1 MKAIILA
8 AGIGS
13 RLSRPFP
20 KSLSVLPYGETILGR
35 QIRIMRELGVK
46 EIIVVVGF
54 KMTLIMEQFPEV
66 YYKYNPDYYITNT
79 SKSLLK
85 AIEDLD
91 DDILWLNGDVVFEKT
106 ILKDFLSIKEHNLVA
121 VDRKSCGDEEV
132 KYSLGG
138 DGFLTEISKEVVDEK
153 AEGEAVGINFVR
165 REDIPAYVKALEK
178 CEDQDYFEKGM
189 EFMIQEGVKFKPMD
203 IDTRHAIE
211 VDFEED
217 WEDAQKTFLRADQ

>member
-35 QIRIMRELGVK
+35 QIRLMRELGIK

-85 AIEDLD
+85 AVDDLD
-91 DDILWLNGDVVFEKT
+91 EDILWTNGDVVFDKPVLEKF
-106 ILKDFLSIKEHNLVA
+106 LNEAKDESRIA
-121 VDRKSCGDEEV
+121 VDRKSCGEEEI
-132 KYSLGG
+132 KYLLNDKGYI
-138 DGFLTEISKEVVDEK
+138 TEISKQVVN
-153 AEGEAVGINFVR
+153 AEGEAVGINIIKQKDLSAYKEALR
-165 REDIPAYVKALEK
+165 R
-178 CEDQDYFEKGM
+178 CEDQDYFEKGL
-189 EFMIQEGVKFKPMD
+189 EFIIDEGANLKPVD
-203 IDTRHAIE
+203 VSEHACVE

-217 WEDAQKTFLRADQ
+217 WQFAEKTFLRADQ

>member
-79 SKSLLK
+79 SKSLFR
-85 AIEDLD
+85 AVEHLD
-91 DDILWLNGDVVFEKT
+91 DDVLWLNGDVVFEKPV
-106 ILKDFLSIKEHNLVA
+106 LKGFLGEIAGESLVG
-121 VDRKSCGDEEV
+121 VDRKNCGEEEV
-132 KYSLGG
+132 KYLRDD
-138 DGFLTEISKEVVDEK
+138 DGYITEISKEVVG
-153 AEGEAVGINFVR
+153 AEGEAVGINFVAKKDLPAFTEALR
-165 REDIPAYVKALEK
+165 RCA
-178 CEDQDYFEKGM
+178 DQDYFEKGL
-189 EFMIQEGVKFKPMD
+189 EFIIQDGAKIRPVD
-203 IDTRHAIE
+203 ISDHACIE

-217 WEDAQKTFLRADQ
+217 WQSAQKTFLRADQ

>member
-20 KSLSVLPYGETILGR
+20 KALSVLPYGETILGR
-35 QIRIMRELGVK
+35 QVRILRELGIDG
-46 EIIVVVGF
+46 IIIVVGF

-66 YYKYNPDYYITNT
+66 FYKYNPDYYITNT

-85 AIEDLD
+85 AVEHLDEDV
-91 DDILWLNGDVVFEKT
+91 LWLNGDVVFDKV
-106 ILKDFLSIKEHNLVA
+106 ILSDFLHITEDNLVC

-132 KYSLGG
+132 KYSLSD
-138 DGFLTEISKEVVDEK
+138 DGFISEISKEVVG
-153 AEGEAVGINFVR
+153 AEGEAVGINLIRKDDLPAFTEALR
-165 REDIPAYVKALEK
+165 R
-178 CEDQDYFEKGM
+178 CEDQDYFEKGLEM
-189 EFMIQEGVKFKPMD
+189 IIQEGVKVRPMD
-203 IDTRHAIE
+203 ISTHECIE

-217 WEDAQKTFLRADQ
+217 WISAQQTFLSADR

>member
-35 QIRIMRELGVK
+35 QIRIMRELGVR

-85 AIEDLD
+85 AVESLD
-91 DDILWLNGDVVFEKT
+91 DDILWLNGDVVFEKNV
-106 ILKDFLSIKEHNLVA
+106 LKNFLAQKEDSLVC
-121 VDRKSCGDEEV
+121 VDRKSCGEEEV
-132 KYSLGG
+132 KYRLDA
-138 DGFLTEISKEVVDEK
+138 DGYITEISKEVVE
-153 AEGEAVGINFVR
+153 AEGEAVGINMIR
-165 REDIPAYVKALEK
+165 RKDLPAFTEALRR
-178 CEDQDYFEKGM
+178 CEDQDYFEKGL
-189 EFMIQEGVKFKPMD
+189 EFIIQEGAKIRPVD
-203 IDTRHAIE
+203 IIDHACIE

-217 WEDAQKTFLRADQ
+217 WVSAQKTFLRADQ

>member
-1 MKAIILA
+1 MKAVILA

-35 QIRIMRELGVK
+35 QIRLMRELGVE

-66 YYKYNPDYYITNT
+66 FYKYNPDYYITNT

-85 AIEDLD
+85 AVENLD
-91 DDILWLNGDVVFEKT
+91 DDILWTNGDVVFDKPV
-106 ILKDFLSIKEHNLVA
+106 LKKFLDEAKDESRIA
-121 VDRKSCGDEEV
+121 VDRKSCGEEEI
-132 KYSLGG
+132 KYLLNDKGYI
-138 DGFLTEISKEVVDEK
+138 TEISKQVVN
-153 AEGEAVGINFVR
+153 AEGEAVGINIVKQKDLDLYKEALR
-165 REDIPAYVKALEK
+165 R
-178 CEDQDYFEKGM
+178 CEDQDYFEKGL
-189 EFMIQEGVKFKPMD
+189 EFIIEEGVNLKPVD
-203 IDTRHAIE
+203 VSDHACVE

-217 WEDAQKTFLRADQ
+217 WKFAEKTFLRADQ

>member
-46 EIIVVVGF
+46 EIIIVVGF

-85 AIEDLD
+85 AVENLEDD
-91 DDILWLNGDVVFEKT
+91 VLWLNGDVVFEKP
-106 ILKDFLSIKEHNLVA
+106 IMKDFLEIKGNNLVC
-121 VDRKSCGDEEV
+121 VDRKSCGEEEV
-132 KYSLGG
+132 KYSLDE
-138 DGFLTEISKEVVDEK
+138 DGYITEISKEVID
-153 AEGEAVGINFVR
+153 AEGEAVGINLIRKEDLPAFTEALR
-165 REDIPAYVKALEK
+165 R
-178 CEDQDYFEKGM
+178 CEDQDYFEKGL
-189 EFMIQEGVKFKPMD
+189 EFIIQEGVKIKPID
-203 IDTRHAIE
+203 ISEHQCIE

-217 WEDAQKTFLRADQ
+217 WVSAQKTFLRADQ

>member
-35 QIRIMRELGVK
+35 QIRLMRELGVK

-85 AIEDLD
+85 AVEDLD
-91 DDILWLNGDVVFEKT
+91 DDILWLNGDVVFEKPVM
-106 ILKDFLSIKEHNLVA
+106 KNFLDEISGESLVG
-121 VDRKSCGDEEV
+121 VDRKNCGEEEV
-132 KYSLGG
+132 KYLRDE
-138 DGFLTEISKEVVDEK
+138 DGYLTEISKEVK
-153 AEGEAVGINFVR
+153 NAEGEAVGINYIARKDLANYKEALR
-165 REDIPAYVKALEK
+165 R
-178 CEDQDYFEKGM
+178 CEDQDYFEKGL
-189 EFMIQEGVKFKPMD
+189 EFIIQEGAKIRPVD
-203 IDTRHAIE
+203 ISDHACIE

-217 WEDAQKTFLRADQ
+217 WKFAEKTFLRADQ

>member
-35 QIRIMRELGVK
+35 QIRLMRELGVK

-66 YYKYNPDYYITNT
+66 FYKYNPDYYITNT

-85 AIEDLD
+85 AVEDLD
-91 DDILWLNGDVVFEKT
+91 DDIMWLNGDVVFEKPVMEKFLT
-106 ILKDFLSIKEHNLVA
+106 EAKDESRIA
-121 VDRKSCGDEEV
+121 VDRKSCGEEEI
-132 KYSLGG
+132 KYVLNDKGYI
-138 DGFLTEISKEVVDEK
+138 TEISKQVVN
-153 AEGEAVGINFVR
+153 AEGEAVGINLVKQKDLAAYKEALR
-165 REDIPAYVKALEK
+165 R
-178 CEDQDYFEKGM
+178 CEDQDYFEKGL
-189 EFMIQEGVKFKPMD
+189 EFIIEEGANLKP
-203 IDTRHAIE
+203 IDVSEHACVE

-217 WEDAQKTFLRADQ
+217 WQFAEKTFLRADQ